1 MALSATCCLTISARV
16 ITPQE
21 AQVAALDLVDDLD
34 GHENFQFSQ
43 VVVKRISDFDGSAVI
58 YVVNTYKRSFTGGRF
73 VILDATTGNA
83 LAYGDGL
90 LDENDIPE
98 AMQELLDYYQ
108 DQIEYLMSQHQG
120 RGNNDVSVRLTL
132 DDQGIDAVAPL
143 LQTNWGQD
151 MPYNAK
157 CKFKYKDNAD
167 SALCKTGCGATA
179 LAQLMKK
186 WHHPLDMVD
195 TIPGYITGDFVVDSL
210 YGIQFDWANMLNSY
224 AGDYTAEQADAVAWL
239 MRYAGQAQEMNYGV
253 NESGSALRRITNAL
267 YTFGYNASWWT
278 KSSTDSVTWYNKMIS
293 ELVEGHPIIYSARNE
308 INKGH
313 IFDVDGYMTKGDTV
327 YFHINWGWNGSDHNK
342 EIDSNGYFRLDNF
355 TGLNHV
361 WNVEQQMIVGICP
374 IVPQP
379 PEVSVDSTSLSFEEF
394 TDYTQSKS
402 FIVRGNWLEQNI
414 NLSISGDDGGVFS
427 FSDSTLTT
435 SMTITPEEAHGKT
448 VTVYYTPTWESGES
462 SAVVIIES
470 ETGLLTVNLVGKEIL
485 SQTWIEINEDEILNL
500 RFDDGHTE
508 YAQTQTFN
516 VTARIYYMLDNDS
529 TVYSMPLRNKVKLNL
544 NPHGVSCPFAVSH
557 TTITPKQA
565 YDGFPVTVTY
575 LPQVAGESTAD
586 ITLSTPSAYDEPVV
600 NLYGKAN
607 SEPAI
612 RASASSLSFNN
623 WHTGYEISDTIIV
636 SAYHTSG
643 DVDLSLDDPSCS
655 FTISSTLIP
664 ADSIGMGVP
673 VIVSYYPTE
682 DGQHSATITL
692 TNLNAEAFT
701 INLTGDANSNPC
713 VEVDSTSLSFEEY
726 TGYTQTK
733 TFALKAY
740 NLNDNVILRLTGQSD
755 NFTVTPRIISV
766 DDAEPGKEI
775 SATVSVTYFPS
786 VDHVENHTFY
796 DHFGIIMFSSSGEN
810 LNQVMLDGHSN
821 KSEFY
826 VSTDSTSLS
835 FNTTVGQPVSK
846 SIMVTTKNTNNSSG
860 GDDNGSIRNIGQD
873 EGEGDN
879 SSGCHLNWRPSTNM
893 FSELDMMCTKYA
905 IIDGDSG
912 FALDAN
918 TFFYKKINQEVYV
931 IKNQKLPFLSGQ
943 VTDTVSVIFNPQEA
957 KQPIRN
963 ASVTFYVNWSKP
975 ITVNLT
981 GTIEIDEQ
989 QGDVNGDGVIS
1000 IADVTALI
1008 DYLLSG
1014 DATSISL
1021 ENADCNQDGS
1031 VTIADVTSLIDYLL
1045 SGHW

>member
-1 MALSATCCLTISARV
+1 MKRILLLFMALSATCCLTISARV

-394 TDYTQSKS
+394 TDYAQSKS
-402 FIVRGNWLEQNI
+402 FIVRGSWLEQNI
-414 NLSISGDDGGVFS
+414 NLSISGDDEGVFS
-427 FSDSTLTT
+427 
-435 SMTITPEEAHGKT
+435 ITPTTISPEQAAHGVN
-448 VTVYYTPTWESGES
+448 VTVSYSPYWGSGES
-462 SAVVIIES
+462 SAVVNIES
-470 ETGLLTVNLVGKEIL
+470 EVGSMTVDLVGKEIP
-485 SQTWIEINEDEILNL
+485 STTYIDINEDEILNL
-500 RFDDGHTE
+500 RFDDGHTK

-529 TVYSMPLRNKVKLNL
+529 TVYSIPLRNKVTLNL
-544 NPHGVSCPFAVSH
+544 NPHGASCPFTVSH
-557 TTITPKQA
+557 TTITAKQA

-607 SEPAI
+607 SEPAV

-643 DVDLSLDDPSCS
+643 DVDLSLDDPFGS
-655 FTISSTLIP
+655 FTISRPVIP
-664 ADSIGMGVP
+664 ADSTGMGVP
-673 VIVSYYPTE
+673 VIVTYYPTE
-682 DGQHSATITL
+682 DGQHSATLTL
-692 TNLNAEAFT
+692 TNPNAEAFT
-701 INLTGDANSNPC
+701 INLIGDANSNPSI
-713 VEVDSTSLSFEEY
+713 EYDPASLSFEEY

-733 TFALKAY
+733 SFMLKAY
-740 NLNDNVILRLTGQSD
+740 NLTQEVTLQVNGSRVFLHHY
-755 NFTVTPRIISV
+755 FVTPSV
-766 DDAEPGKEI
+766 VSIEDAEQGAI
-775 SATVSVTYFPS
+775 VSVTYTPWEDKVGS
-786 VDHVENHTFY
+786 QSIVDHPVSIGFT
-796 DHFGIIMFSSSGEN
+796 SSGVN
-810 LNQVMLDGHSN
+810 VDDLPLDGHTI
-821 KSEFY
+821 KSSY
-826 VSTDSTSLS
+826 YISADSTSLS
-835 FNTTVGQPVSK
+835 FSTTKGNPVSQTMNLTHGAK
-846 SIMVTTKNTNNSSG
+846 LGG
-860 GDDNGSIRNIGQD
+860 GDDGGGNEYDR
-873 EGEGDN
+873 
-879 SSGCHLNWRPSTNM
+879 LLP
-893 FSELDMMCTKYA
+893 FSYPVIDIDSVIKEVSKFFCVYA
-905 IIDGDSG
+905 IIDGDEG
-912 FALDAN
+912 FELDAPKYYSTELGTN
-918 TFFYKKINQEVYV
+918 VYDV
-931 IKNQKLPFLSGQ
+931 FSRFSIIQR
-943 VTDTVSVIFNPQEA
+943 TDTVTVVFNPESNH
-957 KQPIRN
+957 KLTRN
-963 ASVTFYVNWSKP
+963 A
-975 ITVNLT
+975 NLT
-981 GTIEIDEQ
+981 FCASGAKPVTVALTGLVEINEQ
-989 QGDVNGDGVIS
+989 QGDANGDGVIS

-1014 DATSISL
+1014 DANGISL

-1031 VTIADVTSLIDYLL
+1031 VTIADVTALIDYLL